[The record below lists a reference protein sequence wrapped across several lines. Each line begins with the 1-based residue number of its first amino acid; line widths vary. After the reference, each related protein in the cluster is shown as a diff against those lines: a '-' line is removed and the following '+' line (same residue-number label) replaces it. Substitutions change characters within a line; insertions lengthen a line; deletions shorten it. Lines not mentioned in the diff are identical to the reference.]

1 MTNAPQEIT
10 VEEIVQRLRDYLI
23 GRVSQDEHEDDLDL
37 AIDAL
42 EDAARRA
49 VSQGETTIIPGSDY
63 SKLYA
68 AYYAL
73 IAERDKLKEEVQF
86 IKSQREGFI
95 DRNTELRERVSE
107 LERALQWI
115 SDNDV
120 EADSEYQPHG
130 VIPRQ
135 FALKA
140 RAALEKI
147 KFRNHPGTTNH
158 ELAKEALSRT
168 SEET

>member
-73 IAERDKLKEEVQF
+73 IAERDKLTEEVERQV
-86 IKSQREGFI
+86 
-95 DRNTELRERVSE
+95 ELIAHMSLDEEKLFKRVSE
-107 LERALQWI
+107 LE
-115 SDNDV
+115 V
-120 EADSEYQPHG
+120 
-130 VIPRQ
+130 
-135 FALKA
+135 ALKQIADPLLSPLLSRRDIA
-140 RAALEKI
+140 RA
-147 KFRNHPGTTNH
+147 
-158 ELAKEALSRT
+158 ALSRT
-168 SEET
+168 SEEA